1 MAKTGRPNFAYIL
14 QGTWRGASHKF
25 QITGN
30 TTGSALGAGD
40 AQDFMEGSLSPFA
53 LSFAPFMATEATEVI
68 GTRYYNGT
76 SSAPVFEAD
85 YDPGAPPAALV
96 PTCTGFSATDA
107 DGLPLEVCVM
117 LEARVGTS
125 SKGKPV
131 FCRKYLRGAPRN
143 GIAEGGGWSF
153 SSTAAASA
161 STMGDGSWY
170 NSITYASPKG
180 ATADSN
186 GWSALV
192 EPGNHQIPRGKKR
205 KTSSSSGSQSSLLNS
220 LLTAIAGGATGTA
233 LEKIIAAAG
242 EGL

>member
-14 QGTWRGASHKF
+14 QGTWRGTTHKF

-30 TTGSALGAGD
+30 TTGSALSSSD
-40 AQDFMEGSLSPFA
+40 AQAFLEGSLSPFA
-53 LSFAPFMATEATEVI
+53 LSFAPFLATEGTEVI
-68 GTRYYNGT
+68 GSRYYNGT
-76 SSAPVFEAD
+76 SSAPVYEAD
-85 YDPGAPPAALV
+85 YDPGSPPAALV
-96 PTCTGFSATDA
+96 PTATAFTAPDT
-107 DGLPLEVCVM
+107 DSLPLEVCVM

-143 GIAEGGGWSF
+143 GVAAGGGWAFASG
-153 SSTAAASA
+153 SAADAA
-161 STMGDGSWY
+161 TMGDGSWY
-170 NSITYASPKG
+170 NSITYASPSG
-180 ATADSN
+180 ATADSS

-192 EPGNHQIPRGKKR
+192 EPGNHQVPRGKKR
-205 KTSSSSGSQSSLLNS
+205 KVASSGSSGSSLLNS

-242 EGL
+242 

>member
-1 MAKTGRPNFAYIL
+1 MAKTGRPNFAYIV

-30 TTGSALGAGD
+30 TTGAALSASD
-40 AQDFMEGSLSPFA
+40 AQNFMEGSLSPFA

-68 GTRYYNGT
+68 GSRYYNGT

-85 YDPGAPPAALV
+85 YDPGSPPAALV
-96 PTCTGFSATDA
+96 PTCTAFTTPETD
-107 DGLPLEVCVM
+107 DLPLEVCVM

-125 SKGKPV
+125 VKGKPV
-131 FCRKYLRGAPRN
+131 FCRKYLRGAPKG
-143 GIAEGGGWSF
+143 GIASGGGWSF
-153 SSTAAASA
+153 AAEAATAASA
-161 STMGDGSWY
+161 MGDGSWY
-170 NSITYASPKG
+170 NSIAYASPSG

-205 KTSSSSGSQSSLLNS
+205 KAAASSSSQSSLLS
-220 LLTAIAGGATGTA
+220 QLLTAIAGGASATA
-233 LEKIIAAAG
+233 LERIILAAG
-242 EGL
+242 G